1 MSGGVITYARFTVGA
16 VATAGSYAIITLTDS
31 SGDSATATFT
41 VTGSQTT
48 VAVVF
53 EEDGLGSDAIGN
65 VIQID
70 GAWYDY
76 QQLAAGV
83 TLSWPI
89 VSTHTISANT
99 LISGTNGNQY
109 NFEYWSDDGASTHTI
124 TVTGAA
130 EYVAYYSP
138 TSSGQ
143 VNNEI
148 TITETTRI
156 TTTSL
161 ATVTQTTTGYVT
173 TQTSSVTTSETLYTT
188 KLQTSYGTITVT
200 TYIYIESNS
209 PSQELANA
217 TNPNSTNGGSLLQQL
232 SQQLL
237 QQLSPLLQLARPTV
251 NLSGPWKFMPIAI
264 AGAGVVAGASVI
276 VRRRRHGNKKGPEEG
291 SAGVG
296 SGEID
301 GRVMDYIAAHQGAIS
316 MGQATEDLGIS
327 AKDLTGAIEKLKSD
341 GRLKAT

>member
-1 MSGGVITYARFTVGA
+1 MYNGVPSASFTVGA
-16 VATAGSYAIITLTDS
+16 AATSGSYAIITLTGS

-41 VTGSQTT
+41 LTGSQST
-48 VAVVF
+48 VAVAFQVS
-53 EEDGLGSDAIGN
+53 GLGSDAIGN

-83 TLSWPI
+83 TLNWLI
-89 VSTHTISANT
+89 GSTHTVSANT

-109 NFEYWSDDGASTHTI
+109 NFEDWSDGGASTHSI
-124 TVTGAA
+124 TVNGATD
-130 EYVAYYSP
+130 YVAYYSL

-148 TITETTRI
+148 TITIATRI

-161 ATVTQTTTGYVT
+161 ATVTETTTGYVT
-173 TQTSSVTTSETLYTT
+173 TQTSSVTTSETVYTT
-188 KLQTSYGTITVT
+188 EVQHSYGTITVT
-200 TYIYIESNS
+200 TYVYIESNS
-209 PSQELANA
+209 PSQQLTNA
-217 TNPNSTNGGSLLQQL
+217 TNPNSTNGGSLLQQV
-232 SQQLL
+232 SQQL
-237 QQLSPLLQLARPTV
+237 STFLQLLRPAL
-251 NLSGPWKFMPIAI
+251 NLSGPSQFVPITI
-264 AGAGVVAGASVI
+264 AGAAFAVGASVLI
-276 VRRRRHGNKKGPEEG
+276 RRRRRGNKKGSEEG
-291 SAGVG
+291 SAVVG

-316 MGQATEDLGIS
+316 MGQASEDLGIP
-327 AKDLTGAIEKLKSD
+327 AKDLTGAIEKLKAD